1 MAVIKNTKPKD
12 LDKNKLR
19 YIFRRII
26 ERIKEKEKGF
36 FQIKKLK
43 GYRGLWYYGDMIE
56 IDYRK
61 EVIPTIIH
69 EVLHDL
75 YENNTEKWVYQVE
88 SKISQILKTKDIIN
102 LLQAFISNLK

>member
-1 MAVIKNTKPKD
+1 MV
-12 LDKNKLR
+12 
-19 YIFRRII
+19 
-26 ERIKEKEKGF
+26 
-36 FQIKKLK
+36 
-43 GYRGLWYYGDMIE
+43 E